1 MTTGNTKFYMNSW
14 IYQNESL
21 DYSKTLSPVTGIE
34 LDCTLGVNPNDF
46 PQSIYDSLH
55 EFHRPEGESDDHYQD
70 LIKHYPHDETI
81 CQSIA
86 DRLKRLL
93 KDADVPDELFYPEGA
108 NIILGCGSLDILNYM
123 NLLCLTGGRRVLGHG
138 PQFTVYVDSVIFT
151 GSEYD
156 YYQMIRESAD
166 ERDNNYR
173 FNADEYIKK
182 MKDSDHSL
190 YIVENPNN
198 PTGQIISR
206 DDIGRIAEAALSKGK
221 ILIVDEAYGDYMD
234 ISNSAITLL
243 KRYPNII
250 AVKTFSKGFGMA
262 GMRMGYAV
270 SSSRKDGKT
279 GDGLS
284 FDEDSI
290 LFQLSKLLNQF
301 AFNSMGRVLAQAL
314 LDAPEETIE
323 KYLGIA
329 QIIRDKKYVL
339 DHIEKTTVFSVATTA
354 DTTPI
359 FTMYY
364 NATDDFKAQNPGFNL
379 QAHLADHHL
388 GTVGCETYLG
398 LDQYAVRI
406 MLPKSS
412 KIDRLAAMLKAA
424 SASLPEPR

>member
-1 MTTGNTKFYMNSW
+1 MKTGSAKFYMNNW

-21 DYSKTLSPVTGIE
+21 DYSKTLSPATDIE

-46 PQSIYDSLH
+46 PQSVYDRLH
-55 EFHRPEGESDDHYQD
+55 EFRRPEGEGDEHYQD

-81 CQSIA
+81 CHAIA

-93 KDADVPDELFYPEGA
+93 ENADVPDELFYPEEA

-138 PQFTVYVDSVIFT
+138 PQFTVYVDSVVFT

-156 YYQMIRESAD
+156 YYQMVRESAD

-173 FNADEYIKK
+173 FNAEEYIKK
-182 MKDSDHSL
+182 MKASDHSL

-206 DDIGRIAEAALSKGK
+206 EDIAKIAEVALSKGR
-221 ILIVDEAYGDYMD
+221 ILIVDEAYGEYMD

-250 AVKTFSKGFGMA
+250 VVKTFSKGFGMA
-262 GMRMGYAV
+262 GMRLGYAV

-279 GDGLS
+279 ADGLS
-284 FDEDSI
+284 PDKDSI
-290 LFQLSKLLNQF
+290 LYHLSKLVNQF
-301 AFNSMGRVLAQAL
+301 AFNSLGRVLAKAL

-323 KYLGIA
+323 EYFGIA
-329 QIIRDKKYVL
+329 QIIRDKKHVR
-339 DHIEKTTVFSVATTA
+339 DFIKKETVFSVAATA

-364 NATDDFKAQNPGFNL
+364 NATDDFRAQNPGFNL
-379 QAHLADHHL
+379 QAHLAAHHL

-398 LDQYAVRI
+398 MDQYAVRI

-412 KIDRLAAMLKAA
+412 MIEKLAAMLKAA
-424 SASLPEPR
+424 SASLPQPR

>member
-1 MTTGNTKFYMNSW
+1 
-14 IYQNESL
+14 
-21 DYSKTLSPVTGIE
+21 
-34 LDCTLGVNPNDF
+34 
-46 PQSIYDSLH
+46 
-55 EFHRPEGESDDHYQD
+55 

-93 KDADVPDELFYPEGA
+93 RNADVPDELFYPEGA

-138 PQFTVYVDSVIFT
+138 PQFTVYVDSVVFT
-151 GSEYD
+151 GSD
-156 YYQMIRESAD
+156 MIIIKWSGNRRMNGVTIIGLTRRNISKD
-166 ERDNNYR
+166 EG
-173 FNADEYIKK
+173 
-182 MKDSDHSL
+182 SDHSL

-206 DDIGRIAEAALSKGK
+206 DDIGRIAETALSKGK
-221 ILIVDEAYGDYMD
+221 ILIVDEAYGEYMD

-243 KRYPNII
+243 KQYPNII

-284 FDEDSI
+284 DDKSSI
-290 LFQLSKLLNQF
+290 LYQLSKLLNQF
-301 AFNSMGRVLAQAL
+301 AFNSLGRVLAKAL

-323 KYLGIA
+323 QYLGIA
-329 QIIRDKKYVL
+329 QIIRDKKHVL
-339 DHIEKTTVFSVATTA
+339 DLIEKETAFSVATTA

-359 FTMYY
+359 FMMYY

-398 LDQYAVRI
+398 LDQ
-406 MLPKSS
+406 
-412 KIDRLAAMLKAA
+412 
-424 SASLPEPR
+424 SLFGSCSEIQ